1 MKHIIFI
8 SICLLIFSCKNK
20 KPEEQLASNEY
31 YTCSMDPQ
39 VMEKHPGPCP
49 ICHMEMT
56 KVTFNEGDMS
66 KLRFN
71 KAQMKLANIKVDTA
85 RLTQISEEMNVAAN
99 VTLDESQ
106 TSIISSKVE
115 GRVEK
120 LHIRNTGELIHEG
133 DLLYEIYSQDLIVAE
148 RDYLIAMTQMK
159 SLSKGEFN
167 YTQIADAAKN
177 KLLLWGMSEKQI
189 TDLLSKNTA
198 SEVIPVFSKQAGVV
212 TDVSIKEGDYV
223 SQGQSIYKLN
233 RMSSVWIEA
242 QLYSDEGRYV
252 KEGETVKIKIYDYPD
267 KNFTGKVSFIS
278 PELQTNSKISPI
290 RIELPNPDFSFKP
303 GMAAMVLIQSKTKSA
318 IALPLD
324 AVLQDSKGASIWVQ
338 NDKGSFENRMVRTGL
353 RNSDQIEI
361 LQGLSE
367 GEKVVISGAYLIQSE
382 YQFKKGSD
390 PMAGM
395 KM

>member
-99 VTLDESQ
+99 VTLDE
-106 TSIISSKVE
+106 SIISSKVE